1 MPMETSR
8 DGSGIEPVGRG
19 ALEGRC
25 LVVVG
30 GTRGLGGSAVR
41 ACLREGARVVA
52 VGIDPTEPA
61 PDNAPGWTGIGGG
74 ADRLETLIADAREP
88 GVAEAAIEQCVRA
101 FGGFHGLYH
110 VAGGSGRRWG
120 DGPLHTIPLEGW
132 NRTLE
137 LNLTTAFLSNSA
149 ATRWLLEHDRPGCI
163 LNCGSVLA
171 GSPSPSLFGTVAY
184 AAAKSALEGLTR
196 AAAAAYAPHGIRVN
210 LVAPGLMA
218 TPMSQRAQSD
228 PGIVDFIGR
237 KQPLDGGRIGRPDD
251 LDAAVV
257 WLLSDASRFVTG
269 QVVAVDG
276 GWSVTDVSP
285 HAAPGTASQQSSSRP

>member
-1 MPMETSR
+1 MPMETSP
-8 DGSGIEPVGRG
+8 DGSGTEPIRTG
-19 ALEGRC
+19 ALKGRC
-25 LVVVG
+25 LVVIG
-30 GTRGLGGSAVR
+30 GTRGLGASAVR
-41 ACLREGARVVA
+41 ACLREGAHVVA
-52 VGIDPTEPA
+52 VGIDPWEPS
-61 PDNAPGWTGIGGG
+61 PDDTPGRRVRSSDG
-74 ADRLETLIADAREP
+74 DRIETLMADAREP
-88 GVAEAAIEQCVRA
+88 GVAEAAIEQCARA

-120 DGPLHTIPLEGW
+120 DGPLHTIPLEAW

-149 ATRWLLEHDRPGCI
+149 AIRWFLGRGLPGCL

-171 GSPSPSLFGTVAY
+171 GSPSAALFGTVAY

-196 AAAAAYAPHGIRVN
+196 ATAAAYASHGIRVN
-210 LVAPGLMA
+210 LIAAGLVA

-228 PGIVDFIGR
+228 PGIVEFIGR

-269 QVVAVDG
+269 QVIAVDG
-276 GWSVTDVSP
+276 GWSVTDASP
-285 HAAPGTASQQSSSRP
+285 HPSLGPTSPQTPSRP

>member
-8 DGSGIEPVGRG
+8 AGSGIEPVGRG
-19 ALEGRC
+19 ALAGRC
-25 LVVVG
+25 LVVIG
-30 GTRGLGGSAVR
+30 GTRGLGSSAVR
-41 ACLREGARVVA
+41 ACLREGAHVVA
-52 VGIDPTEPA
+52 VGIDPVEPA
-61 PDNAPGWTGIGGG
+61 TDDRSGWMGDGGG

-88 GVAEAAIEQCVRA
+88 GVAEAAIEQCARA
-101 FGGFHGLYH
+101 FGAFHGLYH

-120 DGPLHTIPLEGW
+120 DGALHAIPLEGW

-149 ATRWLLEHDRPGCI
+149 AIRWFLERGVPGCI

-171 GSPSPSLFGTVAY
+171 CSPSPALFGTVAY
-184 AAAKSALEGLTR
+184 SAAKSALEGLTR
-196 AAAAAYAPHGIRVN
+196 AAAAAYASHGIRVN

-218 TPMSQRAQSD
+218 TPMSRRAQSE
-228 PGIVDFIGR
+228 PGIVAFIER

-269 QVVAVDG
+269 QVIAIDG
-276 GWSVTDVSP
+276 GWSVTDAS
-285 HAAPGTASQQSSSRP
+285 PGTNPGSIAMEPPCRP